1 MDHAQL
7 SAFLANL
14 DRVRPPPFAF
24 VVIEFIYGCV
34 QGYLT
39 HKKATSPLRPP

>member
-14 DRVRPPPFAF
+14 DRVSPPPSAF
-24 VVIEFIYGCV
+24 IVIEFMHGCV
-34 QGYLT
+34 QGYLA
-39 HKKATSPLRPP
+39 HKKTTTLLEPP